1 MLKERTMAEIQNKN
15 NSKLEEASL
24 ILWMLTGI
32 MILGSG
38 IYGVVKFSEEDY
50 RIISALYIVCG
61 IVISLYA
68 FYGFKVVRRNRKTL
82 QEIVPNVPD
91 TPMPPSKAEIAE
103 ANYHKFCAAYNDIE
117 VRNMTDDILRRYK
130 GIAYN
135 ATSEAIDEMIRRDLD

>member
-1 MLKERTMAEIQNKN
+1 MAEIQNKKS
-15 NSKLEEASL
+15 SKLEEASF

-32 MILGSG
+32 MILVSG
-38 IYGVVKFSEEDY
+38 IYGVVKFTEDDY

-61 IVISLYA
+61 LIISLYA
-68 FYGFKVVRRNRKTL
+68 FYGFKVVRRNRKSL
-82 QEIVPNVPD
+82 REIVSKVLD
-91 TPMPPSKAEIAE
+91 TPLPPTKAEIAE